1 MRQLLDALPV
11 GANPPRAMREQ
22 NAVNGIRCLQQLGLH
37 KGEPL
42 DLESLARAEGLER
55 GTVADLLTSLGTAGF
70 VETIPGTT
78 GRYRLTR
85 PPSQIRVA
93 EVWASL
99 LERPSTP
106 GFGGPTLQN
115 VIEWE
120 ERAFQH
126 GDPAEAV

>member
-1 MRQLLDALPV
+1 
-11 GANPPRAMREQ
+11 MREQ
-22 NAVNGIRCLQQLGLH
+22 NAVNGIRCLQQLGAH
-37 KGEPL
+37 RDDPL
-42 DLESLARAEGLER
+42 ELDDLARAEGLER
-55 GTVADLLTSLGTAGF
+55 ATVARLLASLGVAGF
-70 VETIPGTT
+70 VETVPGAP

-99 LERPSTP
+99 LERPAAP

-115 VIEWE
+115 MIDWE
-120 ERAFQH
+120 ASAFEH